1 MNLNRVKQPAKAT
14 SLHTQLHAMHTRAQN
29 TTMKQEIS
37 IYLFLFFGLELLLL
51 SGLNLNLF

>member
-1 MNLNRVKQPAKAT
+1 VNLNRVKQPAKAT

-37 IYLFLFFGLELLLL
+37 IYLLLILI
-51 SGLNLNLF
+51 FWTRAYIVKWA